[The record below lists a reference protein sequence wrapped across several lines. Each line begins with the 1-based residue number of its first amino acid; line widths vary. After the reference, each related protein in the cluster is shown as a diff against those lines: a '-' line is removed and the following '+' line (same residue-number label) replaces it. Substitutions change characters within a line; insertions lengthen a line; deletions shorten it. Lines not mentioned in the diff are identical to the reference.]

1 MDAFLRKLYVDM
13 TNDDYN
19 AFRPRED
26 DVEGPMYSDK
36 TIMRALRALEQTEE
50 GTPERNYMAEMM
62 RKHGPRAGVPF
73 GETYPQS
80 YEAGEDKFS
89 NLLEDFREYRREG
102 DLLGQVAAGGKG
114 VMVIANPLNAGPT
127 TSGFVQ
133 GLLRY
138 MMERDQG
145 D

>member
-26 DVEGPMYSDK
+26 DVEGPMYSDE
-36 TIMRALRALEQTEE
+36 TILRALRALEQTEE
-50 GTPERNYMAEMM
+50 GTPERNYMVKMM
-62 RKHGPRAGVPF
+62 REHGPRAGVPF
-73 GETYPQS
+73 GKTYPSS
-80 YEAGEDKFS
+80 YEAGEDKFD
-89 NLLEDFREYRREG
+89 NLLADFRESRKEG

-114 VMVIANPLNAGPT
+114 IMAIANPLNAGPT
-127 TSGFVQ
+127 TSGFMQ

-138 MMERDQG
+138 MMERG
-145 D
+145 K